1 MDLSGIFPALTTPF
15 ASDGSVSIADLKHN
29 IQQYNKIGLAGYV
42 VMGSTGES
50 VLLSKSEMETVL
62 VAVKE
67 TAAQDKKLIAGTG
80 AESTAET
87 IERTKRAAELG
98 YDAALVKTPYYYKP
112 VYKTE
117 VYLQHYR
124 RVADASPIP
133 VLLYSVPQFTGV
145 ALEAPEVVALS
156 EHPNII
162 GIKESSGNVQRV
174 AEIIAGTPSHFQ
186 VLVGSAATIYPSLA
200 IGARGAIL
208 ALGSA
213 LPEKCVE
220 LYELVR
226 HGAILEKNAEKKR
239 FTLPYEV
246 TERIARAIKSNPG
259 ELGEAVTHVMAQ
271 RNESARELQEVILRA
286 SKLVVSECGIA
297 GVKYVMDQRGY
308 RGGVPRLPLLPLK
321 DEQKKR
327 VNALLET
334 LEPAAMRA

>member
-1 MDLSGIFPALTTPF
+1 MDLSGIFPALVTPF
-15 ASDGSVSIADLKHN
+15 AGDSSASVADLKHN
-29 IQQYNKIGLAGYV
+29 VQLYNRTGLAGYV
-42 VMGSTGES
+42 AMGSTGES
-50 VLLSKSEMETVL
+50 VLLSGAEAEAVL
-62 VAVKE
+62 ITVKE
-67 TAAQDKKLIAGTG
+67 NAAHDKKLIAGTG

-112 VYKTE
+112 AYKTE
-117 VYLQHYR
+117 NYIAHYQ

-145 ALEAPEVVALS
+145 ALEPPEVAKLA

-162 GIKESSGNVQRV
+162 GMKESSGNVQRV
-174 AEIIAGTPSHFQ
+174 AEIIATVPRDFQ
-186 VLVGSAATIYPSLA
+186 VLVGSAATIYPSIVL
-200 IGARGAIL
+200 GARGAIL

-220 LYELVR
+220 LYTLIR
-226 HGAILEKNAEKKR
+226 QGQQEK
-239 FTLPYEV
+239 
-246 TERIARAIKSNPG
+246 
-259 ELGEAVTHVMAQ
+259 
-271 RNESARELQEVILRA
+271 ARELQEVILRA

-297 GVKYVMDQRGY
+297 GVKYAMDQRGY
-308 RGGVPRLPLLPLK
+308 HGGVPRLPLLPLK

>member
-1 MDLSGIFPALTTPF
+1 MDLAGIFSALTTPF
-15 ASDGSVSIADLKHN
+15 SSDGSVSIADLKHN
-29 IQQYNKIGLAGYV
+29 IQQYNGVGLTGYV

-50 VLLSKSEMETVL
+50 VLLSKPEMEAVL

-67 TAAQDKKLIAGTG
+67 TAARDKRLIAGTG

-112 VYKTE
+112 VYKPE
-117 VYLQHYR
+117 VYLAHYR

-145 ALEAPEVVALS
+145 ALEPPEVLALA
-156 EHPNII
+156 EHSNII

-174 AEIIAGTPSHFQ
+174 AEIIAGAPSDFQ
-186 VLVGSAATIYPSLA
+186 VLVGSAATIYPSLT
-200 IGARGAIL
+200 IGARGAVL

-213 LPEKCVE
+213 LPDKCVE
-220 LYELVR
+220 LYELIR
-226 HGAILEKNAEKKR
+226 KGQHAK
-239 FTLPYEV
+239 
-246 TERIARAIKSNPG
+246 
-259 ELGEAVTHVMAQ
+259 
-271 RNESARELQEVILRA
+271 AREMQEVILRA

-308 RGGVPRLPLLPLK
+308 RGGLPRLPLLPLK

-334 LEPAAMRA
+334 FEPAAMRA